1 MLRKSNGWFQGYPA
15 ARKRPNSSTYAHI
28 RNGTVLLDQL
38 GITKC
43 PIRDKLS
50 CFNNYSANDILE
62 RTYKI
67 AAQRCFVAVLKN
79 SSKSTGTYLPRR
91 KELHGWCFPMT
102 FTKFELLQETIKWQ
116 IPISR
121 STLIP
126 NRSSYLLIDVLQ
138 SRQSEQ
144 FWKFLKNT
152 HVPAGIFLF
161 KCQQWK
167 HEKKVS

>member
-50 CFNNYSANDILE
+50 CFNNYGANDILG
-62 RTYKI
+62 RPTTLI
-67 AAQRCFVAVLKN
+67 
-79 SSKSTGTYLPRR
+79 R
-91 KELHGWCFPMT
+91 KGLHGWCFPMT
-102 FTKFELLQETIKWQ
+102 FTKFELLQETVKWQ

-161 KCQQWK
+161 KCQKWK
-167 HEKKVS
+167 HEKKVSEICSC